1 MSAGHASKAA
11 AAAGRLIESPK
22 MVGLPFRLRVSAA
35 SRYRSPWTL
44 SLKTKASAPGRC
56 GNSQAP
62 ARRGFAGLS
71 AALGTADRTAWLL
84 IVLLVLLVCT
94 GCATE
99 RTTTGTVEQN
109 VRAVLDRQVR
119 HWNGGDLAGFM
130 EGYDKS
136 ERTRFASGGDV
147 NLGFKTVFD
156 RYRKRYGDRA
166 AMGTLTFSDVD
177 ITVLAPDAA
186 VVFGR
191 YKLQREKDAPTGL
204 FTLLFRKTGEGW
216 RIVHDH
222 TSSAPTN

>member
-1 MSAGHASKAA
+1 M
-11 AAAGRLIESPK
+11 
-22 MVGLPFRLRVSAA
+22 GLL
-35 SRYRSPWTL
+35 
-44 SLKTKASAPGRC
+44 
-56 GNSQAP
+56 
-62 ARRGFAGLS
+62 
-71 AALGTADRTAWLL
+71 TAFLA
-84 IVLLVLLVCT
+84 LLVFV

-99 RTTTGTVEQN
+99 RAGTGTVEQE
-109 VRAVLDRQVR
+109 VRAVIDQQMRD
-119 HWNGGDLAGFM
+119 WNAGNLAGFM
-130 EGYDKS
+130 EGYHKS

-147 NLGFKTVFD
+147 NLGFQTVFD

-191 YKLQREKDAPTGL
+191 YRLQRENDAPTGL

-222 TSSAPTN
+222 TSSAPTPTN